1 MKPTKKDR
9 TRREI
14 MEVAKNIIREKG
26 HDALT
31 VRYLAQITGYSYT
44 NLYYYFRD
52 LPAFLW
58 ALRLDMIEDMI
69 GELSVDP
76 ETVPD
81 EEFFHS
87 LCVYTEYFFQ
97 HPNIFRFFYFYPF
110 VPPEGDESQQGLE
123 KRFRSVW
130 QDAFAGLLREGI
142 LQPNEIEAASKTI
155 IYALQGFILL
165 HISAGGPV
173 EGDWR
178 EELQQIINQII
189 KRE

>member
-14 MEVAKNIIREKG
+14 MEVAKDIIREKG

-31 VRYLAQITGYSYT
+31 VRCLAQVTGYSYT
-44 NLYYYFRD
+44 NLYYYFKD

-69 GELSVDP
+69 GELSVNS
-76 ETVPD
+76 EAVPD
-81 EEFFHS
+81 EEFFQS
-87 LCVYTEYFFQ
+87 LCVYADYFFR

-123 KRFRSVW
+123 ERFHSIW
-130 QDAFAGLLREGI
+130 QDAFSCLLREGI
-142 LQPNEIEAASKTI
+142 LQPNEIESASKTI

-165 HISAGGPV
+165 HISAGGPIT
-173 EGDWR
+173 GDWR
-178 EELQQIINQII
+178 EELGQIINQIL
-189 KRE
+189 KRD

>member
-14 MEVAKNIIREKG
+14 MEAAKDIIREKG

-31 VRYLAQITGYSYT
+31 VRYLAQVTGYSYT

-58 ALRLDMIEDMI
+58 ALRMDMIEDMI
-69 GELSVDP
+69 RELSVDS

-81 EEFFHS
+81 EEFSQS
-87 LCVYTEYFFQ
+87 LCVYADYFFR
-97 HPNIFRFFYFYPF
+97 HPNLFRFFYFYPF

-123 KRFRSVW
+123 ERFRSIW
-130 QDAFAGLLREGI
+130 QNAFAGLLREGI
-142 LQPNEIEAASKTI
+142 LQPNEIEPVTKTI

-165 HISAGGPV
+165 HISAGEPIN
-173 EGDWR
+173 GDWR
-178 EELQQIINQII
+178 EELHQIINQIL
-189 KRE
+189 KRD

>member
-110 VPPEGDESQQGLE
+110 APPEGDESQQGLE
-123 KRFRSVW
+123 KRFRSIW